1 MEQRW
6 DAPPLRAPVALPFST
21 FGGFTLERSLEQLAP
36 HLSNAESLS
45 VAFCPRIQISR
56 SSPPLVADLERPR
69 RRSDART
76 SFEPAGVARPLGDAA
91 PLQQWSGA
99 PQQAL
104 QLKAPA
110 PSPRTLTEL
119 DRTTAFAAVEA
130 QLRAEVRSAQNKL
143 RAEQETSA
151 ALRRQCERLETTVQ
165 HGVQA
170 VLTKEDMLRKLLK
183 ASSREDARRDDSLS
197 AAEALRDR
205 EAALAAAQ
213 RQLDAERTA
222 LRVAVAPSGDVDALF
237 RAERERDDALRAAGD
252 ARRAAEESR
261 RAAEAKAAEV
271 AEVRSAAAAAEAAAA
286 RDRTAAADRIAAALL
301 SQSDA
306 TARGRPGRLRRRR

>member
-1 MEQRW
+1 M
-6 DAPPLRAPVALPFST
+6 PT
-21 FGGFTLERSLEQLAP
+21 
-36 HLSNAESLS
+36 
-45 VAFCPRIQISR
+45 PR
-56 SSPPLVADLERPR
+56 
-69 RRSDART
+69 
-76 SFEPAGVARPLGDAA
+76 AA
-91 PLQQWSGA
+91 PLQRQWSA
-99 PQQAL
+99 AAQSTAV
-104 QLKAPA
+104 A

-183 ASSREDARRDDSLS
+183 ASSREDARRDESLS

-213 RQLDAERTA
+213 RQPTPNAPRPRRRRA
-222 LRVAVAPSGDVDALF
+222 QRGRRRVAPRRM
-237 RAERERDDALRAAGD
+237 RAR
-252 ARRAAEESR
+252 RRAASGGR
-261 RAAEAKAAEV
+261 GAASGGGEPTGGEGEGGGG
-271 AEVRSAAAAAEAAAA
+271 AEVRAAAEAAEAAAA
-286 RDRTAAADRIAAALL
+286 ATHGGGGPIAAALRA
-301 SQSDA
+301 QQA
-306 TARGRPGRLRRRR
+306 TRQREAARGCGEGDLRAERRVAARERRCARGPPPSPRARRRWRRWCWRCRRGWAPAVVAAEAELARFAEAGGGGGGGCRRAGG